1 MKISK
6 KSRDIQPSL
15 TRQLFNM
22 AKNYSDVIDLTL
34 GDPDLAPP
42 IEIKKA
48 ACRAIENNLTHYS
61 ANAGLLQAR
70 EAIAKHINENWKV
83 YCDPSK
89 NVSITVGGMQALYM
103 ALLSTVE
110 EGDDV
115 IVFAPYY
122 PNYIQMIRMCGGT
135 PIVINA
141 YKENKGFVFDE
152 KDIEKHITEKT
163 VAIIINSP
171 NNPTG
176 AIITKEALK
185 KIADI
190 AEKHDLI
197 IISDEVYRTLI
208 YDGKTSDSILQFNNA
223 KERTVLIDSLSKEYS
238 MTGWRIGYAYG
249 PEEIISSMIKFQEN
263 IAACVALPSQYALI
277 EAYEKKVDNQYI
289 VGEFEERRNVICEL
303 FKDND
308 KLSFVQPDATFY
320 LFVNIKK
327 AGMKSLDFALELL
340 EKKHVAVV
348 PGITYGEDYDNYIRI
363 AFTKEVSI
371 LTEAVNRI
379 NEFCQAL
386 G

>member
-6 KSRDIQPSL
+6 KSKDIQPSL

-22 AKNYSDVIDLTL
+22 AKNYNDVIDLTL

-42 IEIKKA
+42 VEIKKA

-70 EAIAKHINENWKV
+70 EAIAKHIYENWKV
-83 YCDPSK
+83 YCDPNK

-103 ALLSTVE
+103 ALLSIVE
-110 EGDDV
+110 EGDEV

-122 PNYIQMIRMCGGT
+122 PNYIQMIKMCGGT

-141 YKENKGFVFDE
+141 YEENRGFVFE
-152 KDIEKHITEKT
+152 ERDIEKHITEKT

-176 AIITKEALK
+176 AILTKKTLK
-185 KIADI
+185 MIAGI
-190 AEKHDLI
+190 AKKHDLI
-197 IISDEVYRTLI
+197 IISDEVYRTLV
-208 YDGKTSDSILQFNNA
+208 YGGKKSDSILQINDA

-263 IAACVALPSQYALI
+263 IAACVPLPSQYALI
-277 EAYEKKVDNQYI
+277 EAYESNIGNEYI
-289 VGEFEERRNVICEL
+289 VSEFEKRRNIICEL
-303 FKDND
+303 LGNND
-308 KLSFVQPDATFY
+308 TLSFVKPDGTFY
-320 LFVNIKK
+320 LFVNVKSSK
-327 AGMKSLDFALELL
+327 MKSLDFALKLL

-348 PGITYGEDYDNYIRI
+348 PGITYGNDYDDYIRI
-363 AFTKEVSI
+363 AFTKDASI
-371 LTEAVNRI
+371 LAEASRKI
-379 NEFCQAL
+379 NEFCCEL